1 MTKRSPLRG
10 VLYLLMLAGLWLLP
24 LAGQT
29 AQTTDGSSTEPDS
42 PAEAESESAAAP
54 ARPFGEVDRVAI
66 ITLGGMVNE
75 VMQTRLIRQ
84 SEEAINDGADVIVLE
99 MDTWGGLAVAALE
112 MCDHIKRL
120 EVPTVAWVNPKAIS
134 AGAMISVACDQIV
147 VAPRARIG
155 DSAPISGG
163 GAAMGETER
172 EKIET
177 VIREE
182 FRDSAER
189 NGYPVTLAEAMV
201 TRGPAIYQIR
211 NRVTDELRYVRAN
224 ELYRYQLEIPEAGES
239 SAGLNAG
246 AEAAA
251 SIASAGG
258 APARTQ
264 MPSDLLRDLMKQL
277 EEGGEEGQQSSDQPE
292 EDAEQSAAGVPEAET
307 PPAPQ
312 SSESAERES
321 DDAADAGDW
330 VLVKRVLGED
340 KLLTLSQDEALEF
353 GFAERVVSDD
363 AELAGYLGTQSESLQ
378 RLEATWSEKM
388 VAFLTHPAVRGLL
401 TIIMLM
407 GLYSEM
413 QAPGIGFAG
422 LMALLAGGLLFG
434 APYLAGMAQWWEIL
448 LVVAGIALIVVE
460 IFVIPGF
467 GVAGISGIVLILF
480 GLVLTFVPEDP
491 GPGPWPTLEGTWDAL
506 ATGLLTV
513 LIAMVV
519 SLIGMALLTRFFG
532 SIPLFNR
539 LVLASSQ
546 QSTGREPSQT
556 VSAGIGG
563 TGSAPEEVEVGD
575 RGVARGPLRPGGRAE
590 INGQIIDV
598 VSVGGWIDS
607 GAPVRVHKVRGS
619 RVEVEE
625 A

>member
-10 VLYLLMLAGLWLLP
+10 ILSLLMLAGLWLLP

-29 AQTTDGSSTEPDS
+29 AQTTDGSSAEPDS
-42 PAEAESESAAAP
+42 PVGGESASADGP
-54 ARPFGEVDRVAI
+54 VDPFGEVDRVAI

-134 AGAMISVACDQIV
+134 AGAMISVACDQII
-147 VAPRARIG
+147 VAQRARIG

-163 GAAMGETER
+163 GGAMGETER

-211 NRVTDELRYVRAN
+211 NRETDELRYVRAN
-224 ELYRYQLEIPEAGES
+224 ELYRYSLEMPAAGES
-239 SAGLNAG
+239 NAGLDAG

-258 APARTQ
+258 ATARTQ

-277 EEGGEEGQQSSDQPE
+277 EEGGEEENESSDQPDE
-292 EDAEQSAAGVPEAET
+292 EAAESSTSAPNAES
-307 PPAPQ
+307 PSDP
-312 SSESAERES
+312 ESAERGS

-330 VLVKRVLGED
+330 VIEKRVLGEE
-340 KLLTLSQDEALEF
+340 KLLTLSQDEALEY
-353 GFAERVVSDD
+353 GFAERVVNDD
-363 AELAGYLGTQSESLQ
+363 AGLADYLGTQPESLQ
-378 RLEATWSEKM
+378 RLEATWSEQM
-388 VAFLTHPAVRGLL
+388 VAFLTNPAVRGLL

-422 LMALLAGGLLFG
+422 LAALIAGGLLFG

-448 LVVAGIALIVVE
+448 LVVAGIALIAVE

-467 GVAGISGIVLILF
+467 GVAGISGIVLILA

-491 GPGPWPTLEGTWDAL
+491 GPGPWPSLEGTWDAL
-506 ATGLLTV
+506 VTGLFTV

-546 QSTGREPSQT
+546 QSSGQEPSQT
-556 VSAGIGG
+556 VSAGVGG
-563 TGSAPEEVEVGD
+563 TGPAPDGVEVGD

-598 VSVGGWIDS
+598 VSDGGWIDS
-607 GAPVRVHKVRGS
+607 GAPVRVNRVRGS